1 MVIRM
6 QRFLEM
12 DLETAETQVDLV
24 VEAYDSVVSSR
35 KTLGE
40 LADGQTASLWTAD
53 GKSVALATAL
63 TTRYTAALT
72 WLDAIEANLKAAAEN
87 ISLAIKETTQL
98 NESQKDGY
106 YAQLETILGTGSVE
120 A

>member
-1 MVIRM
+1 MVIKM

-12 DLETAETQVDLV
+12 DLETAESQVDRV

-35 KTLGE
+35 KVLGD
-40 LADGQTASLWTAD
+40 LAEGQTSSLWTAD
-53 GKSVALATAL
+53 GKSVALAAAL
-63 TTRYTAALT
+63 TTRYTAAVK

-87 ISLAIKETTQL
+87 LRLAIKETTQL
-98 NESQKDGY
+98 NESQKDRY
-106 YAQLETILGTGSVE
+106 DAQLEKILGTGSIE

>member
-1 MVIRM
+1 MVIKM

-24 VEAYDSVVSSR
+24 VNAYDSIVSSR
-35 KTLGE
+35 TTLAN
-40 LADGQTASLWTAD
+40 LAEGQTTSLWTAD
-53 GKSVALATAL
+53 GNSVALAAAL
-63 TTRYTAALT
+63 TTRYASALK
-72 WLDAIEANLKAAAEN
+72 WLDAIEANLRAAAEN
-87 ISLAIKETTQL
+87 IALAIKETTQL

-106 YAQLETILGTGSVE
+106 SAQLEKILGTRTIE